1 MFYFSG
7 FIRFTRRSNFKLNLP
22 EEFLSK
28 MKEILKGE
36 FEQFIKIYEFDSYKG
51 FRVNTAKV
59 SVEEFVEKMGIEFEK
74 VPWCKDGFY
83 YTEEIKLSK
92 HPYYFAGL
100 IYIQEPSAMFPVEAL
115 DVKEGEKV
123 LDLCAAPGGK
133 SIQIAAR
140 LGQNGLLV
148 SNDVKPTRIKAL
160 VKNVEN
166 LGLTNVVVL
175 NNKPKEI
182 AESYGAYFDKILVDA
197 PCSGEGMFRK
207 DPTTA
212 KKWTSNHPEKYVN
225 LQRSIMTE
233 VDELLKVGG
242 EIVYSTCTFE
252 IEENEEI
259 IDWFL
264 KKHKNYEVVEIK
276 KYEGFSDGI
285 EINGNEN
292 LKKAVRI
299 YPHRVRG
306 EGHFICK
313 LKKVKESGA
322 EWTFQPQ
329 RFEVDSEDL
338 KIFEKFCNK
347 YLNIDLSHFKDRLF
361 YKKASKL
368 YLGFDGPFDKITPLR
383 NGLLLGE
390 VYKGRFYPSAHLIAS
405 LKCENLKVAINFSQD
420 DERLWRY
427 LKGETIENKE
437 NLNGFVG
444 ICVDGFTLGWGKA
457 EGHIIK
463 NYFPKGWRLE

>member
-1 MFYFSG
+1 MH
-7 FIRFTRRSNFKLNLP
+7 KLNLP

-28 MKEILKGE
+28 MKEILKDE
-36 FEQFIKIYEFDSYKG
+36 FEDFIKVYDSDSYKG
-51 FRVNTAKV
+51 FRVNTAKI
-59 SVEEFVEKMGIEFEK
+59 SVDEFIKRIGIEFEK
-74 VPWCKDGFY
+74 VPWCEDGFY
-83 YTEEIKLSK
+83 IKDEIRLSK

-133 SIQIAAR
+133 TIQIAAKI
-140 LGQNGLLV
+140 GPKGMLV
-148 SNDVKPTRIKAL
+148 SNDIKPARIKAL

-166 LGLTNVVVL
+166 LGLTNVVIL

-207 DPTTA
+207 DPA
-212 KKWTSNHPEKYVN
+212 SARKWTSNHPQKYVN

-252 IEENEEI
+252 IEENEGI

-264 KKHKNYEVVEIK
+264 RKHKNYEVVEIK
-276 KYEGFSDGI
+276 KYPGFSEGI
-285 EINGNEN
+285 TINGNVE

-299 YPHRVRG
+299 YPHKVKG
-306 EGHFICK
+306 EGHFVCK
-313 LKKVKESGA
+313 LRKVKESGNK
-322 EWTFQPQ
+322 WVFKPQ
-329 RFEVDSEDL
+329 KCQVDRSDLEIFERFSQNHFDMDL
-338 KIFEKFCNK
+338 KKFEN
-347 YLNIDLSHFKDRLF
+347 RVF
-361 YKKASKL
+361 YKKADKL
-368 YLGFDGPFDKITPLR
+368 YLGYEGPFDRITPIR

-390 VYKGRFYPSAHLIAS
+390 IYKGRFYPSAHLVSS
-405 LKCENLKVAINFSQD
+405 LEFVNLKKVINFSVD
-420 DERLWRY
+420 DERLIRY
-427 LKGETIENKE
+427 LKGETIENIE
-437 NLNGFVG
+437 NLKGFVAM
-444 ICVDGFTLGWGKA
+444 CVDGFTLGWGKA
-457 EGHIIK
+457 EGNIIK
-463 NYFPKGWRLE
+463 NYFPRGWRLE

>member
-1 MFYFSG
+1 M
-7 FIRFTRRSNFKLNLP
+7 NLP

-28 MKEILKGE
+28 MKEILKDE
-36 FEQFIKIYEFDSYKG
+36 FEDFVKVYEFDSYKG
-51 FRVNTAKV
+51 FRVNRAKV
-59 SVEEFVEKMGIEFEK
+59 SVDEFIKRIGIEFER
-74 VPWCKDGFY
+74 VPWCEDGFY
-83 YTEEIKLSK
+83 VNDEIRLSK

-133 SIQIAAR
+133 TIQIAAKI
-140 LGQNGLLV
+140 GPNGMLV
-148 SNDVKPTRIKAL
+148 SNDVKPARIKAL

-166 LGLTNVVVL
+166 LGLTNVVIL

-207 DPTTA
+207 DPA
-212 KKWTSNHPEKYVN
+212 ASKKWTSNHPQKYVN

-252 IEENEEI
+252 IEENEGI

-264 KKHKNYEVVEIK
+264 KKHRNYEVVEIK
-276 KYEGFSDGI
+276 KYPGFSDGL
-285 EINGNEN
+285 EINGNTE
-292 LKKAVRI
+292 LRKAVRI
-299 YPHRVRG
+299 YPHKVKG
-306 EGHFICK
+306 EGHFVCK
-313 LKKVKESGA
+313 LRKVKESGN
-322 EWTFQPQ
+322 EWVFEPQ
-329 RFEVDSEDL
+329 RYQVDKSDLEVFER
-338 KIFEKFCNK
+338 FCQRH
-347 YLNIDLSHFKDRLF
+347 LNIDFKVFANRVF
-361 YKKASKL
+361 YKKADKL
-368 YLGFDGPFDKITPLR
+368 YLGYEGPFDKITPIR

-390 VYKGRFYPSAHLIAS
+390 VYKGRFYPSAHLISS
-405 LKCENLKVAINFSQD
+405 LKFENLKKVINFSIN
-420 DERLWRY
+420 DERLIRY
-427 LKGETIENKE
+427 LKGETIENLE

-444 ICVDGFTLGWGKA
+444 MCVDGFTLGWGKA

-463 NYFPKGWRLE
+463 NYFPRGWRLE